1 MKALLITLYVILLG
15 GSATVSGFAQ
25 QTNVSATQ
33 QSPRYFI
40 HVFSSAIGIESG
52 TDMDL
57 SDTNFQ
63 LQLYRLEL
71 TTNILLGE
79 RFEKPSDGGGG
90 PTFWGYVEAHDGKYF
105 LHTSC
110 FSYNTTDYTGEI
122 VPEIPFSPAL
132 HPMPNAA
139 HWGALFVLSTH
150 SDYKPF
156 QEKLIARTRSAI
168 SKAQK

>member
-1 MKALLITLYVILLG
+1 MKTLLITLCVILLS

-33 QSPRYFI
+33 QSPRFFI
-40 HVFSSAIGIESG
+40 HVFNASFARNA
-52 TDMDL
+52 TDVDWSDRDL
-57 SDTNFQ
+57 
-63 LQLYRLEL
+63 LQLYHLEI

-132 HPMPNAA
+132 HPMPKAA
-139 HWGALFVLSTH
+139 YWGALFVLSTN
-150 SDYKPF
+150 SDYKLF